1 MNKSRC
7 PIVSLVELNQKLDTE
22 AKRLVREK
30 EEGIVKY
37 VSKVA
42 NLNGNS
48 RMVFKNRNG
57 EEVVMS
63 FRLNMD
69 GNIRLAYEEQL
80 ASK

>member
-1 MNKSRC
+1 MNKSRY
-7 PIVSLVELNQKLDTE
+7 PTVSLLELNQKLDAE

-48 RMVFKNRNG
+48 RMVFKRKSG
-57 EEVVMS
+57 AEVTLS
-63 FRLNMD
+63 FRLNAD
-69 GNIRLAYEEQL
+69 GNIRLAYEKQV
-80 ASK
+80 